1 MNSNRIKVTLYN
13 RTFKE
18 IDMSDFTRI
27 TEGLFSNRDDIVE
40 VAFPDGVE
48 TIGFNAFEN
57 CRRLEKVEFPD
68 SLKLIECEAFINCT
82 SLKEA
87 DYGKN
92 VTVAPD
98 AFKGCINL

>member
-1 MNSNRIKVTLYN
+1 MSGSRIKVTLYN

-18 IDMSDFTRI
+18 IDMSDF
-27 TEGLFSNRDDIVE
+27 
-40 VAFPDGVE
+40 
-48 TIGFNAFEN
+48 
-57 CRRLEKVEFPD
+57 
-68 SLKLIECEAFINCT
+68 

>member
-1 MNSNRIKVTLYN
+1 MSGSRIKVTLYN

-27 TEGLFSNRDDIVE
+27 TEGIFSNRDDIVE
-40 VAFPDGVE
+40 VIAP
-48 TIGFNAFEN
+48 NAFEN
-57 CRRLEKVEFPD
+57 CRRLEKVEFPK
-68 SLKLIECEAFINCT
+68 SLKSIENEAFINCL

>member
-1 MNSNRIKVTLYN
+1 MSGSRIKVTLYN

-18 IDMSDFTRI
+18 IHMSDFTRI
-27 TEGLFSNRDDIVE
+27 TEGIFSNRDDTVE
-40 VAFPDGVE
+40 VAFPEGVE
-48 TIGFNAFEN
+48 VIAPNAFEN
-57 CRRLEKVEFPD
+57 CRRLEKVEFPK
-68 SLKLIECEAFINCT
+68 SLKSIENEAFINCL

>member
-18 IDMSDFTRI
+18 IDQSDFTRI

-57 CRRLEKVEFPD
+57 CRRLEKWSFQ
-68 SLKLIECEAFINCT
+68 SLLSQLKAKRLLIVK
-82 SLKEA
+82 S
-87 DYGKN
+87 
-92 VTVAPD
+92 
-98 AFKGCINL
+98 

>member
-1 MNSNRIKVTLYN
+1 MNGNRIKVTLYN

-27 TEGLFSNRDDIVE
+27 TEGLFSNRDDIV
-40 VAFPDGVE
+40 AISFPEGVE
-48 TIGFNAFEN
+48 IIASNAFEN

-68 SLKLIECEAFINCT
+68 SLKLIESEAFINCT

>member
-1 MNSNRIKVTLYN
+1 MSGSRIKVTLYN

-27 TEGLFSNRDDIVE
+27 TEGIFSNRDDIVE
-40 VAFPDGVE
+40 VAFPE
-48 TIGFNAFEN
+48 SIEN
-57 CRRLEKVEFPD
+57 
-68 SLKLIECEAFINCT
+68 EAFINCL

>member
-18 IDMSDFTRI
+18 IDQSDFTRI

-57 CRRLEKVEFPD
+57 CRRLEKVEFPE
-68 SLKLIECEAFINCT
+68 SLKSIESEAFINCT
-82 SLKEA
+82 SLKVA
-87 DYGKN
+87 DYGSN
-92 VTVAPD
+92 VKVAPD

>member
-1 MNSNRIKVTLYN
+1 MNNKRIKVTLYN
-13 RTFKE
+13 RTYKE

-27 TEGLFSNRDDIVE
+27 TEGLFSNRDDIVA
-40 VAFPDGVE
+40 VTFPEGVE
-48 TIGFNAFEN
+48 TIASNAFEN
-57 CRRLEKVEFPD
+57 CRRLEKVEFPE
-68 SLKLIECEAFINCT
+68 SLRSIESEAFINCT

-87 DYGKN
+87 DYSSD

>member
-1 MNSNRIKVTLYN
+1 MLLKTAGDLRKLSFQSPKSI
-13 RTFKE
+13 
-18 IDMSDFTRI
+18 
-27 TEGLFSNRDDIVE
+27 
-40 VAFPDGVE
+40 
-48 TIGFNAFEN
+48 EN
-57 CRRLEKVEFPD
+57 
-68 SLKLIECEAFINCT
+68 EAFINCL

>member
-1 MNSNRIKVTLYN
+1 ML
-13 RTFKE
+13 
-18 IDMSDFTRI
+18 
-27 TEGLFSNRDDIVE
+27 
-40 VAFPDGVE
+40 
-48 TIGFNAFEN
+48 
-57 CRRLEKVEFPD
+57 
-68 SLKLIECEAFINCT
+68 LKTAGDLRKLSFQSPLNEAFINCL